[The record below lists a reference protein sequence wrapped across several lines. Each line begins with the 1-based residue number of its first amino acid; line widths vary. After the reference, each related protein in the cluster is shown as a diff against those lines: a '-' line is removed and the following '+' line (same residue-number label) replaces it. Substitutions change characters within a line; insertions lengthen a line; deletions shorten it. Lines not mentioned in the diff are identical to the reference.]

1 MDAPSLCQAQ
11 RLLVKW
17 IQYLTRGLHLTEML
31 CYSPGM
37 GKSFIA
43 IGACL
48 GFLSVASG
56 AFGAH
61 ILRSRMTPDNLVT
74 FEIAARYQM
83 YHALAIILVG
93 LLSTRAST
101 PLLNSSGW
109 LFFYGSLVFSGSLY
123 LLSWTGVRWLGAITP
138 IGGILLLCGWACLF
152 IASFRG

>member
-1 MDAPSLCQAQ
+1 
-11 RLLVKW
+11 
-17 IQYLTRGLHLTEML
+17 
-31 CYSPGM
+31 M
-37 GKSFIA
+37 GKSFIT

-48 GFLSVASG
+48 GFLAVAAG

-61 ILRSRMTPDNLVT
+61 ILRSRLTPDDLVT

-93 LLSTRAST
+93 SLLTRASV

-109 LFFYGSLVFSGSLY
+109 FFFYGSLVFSGSLY
-123 LLSWTGVRWLGAITP
+123 LLSWTGIRWLGALTP

-152 IASFRG
+152 LASLGIKG

>member
-1 MDAPSLCQAQ
+1 
-11 RLLVKW
+11 
-17 IQYLTRGLHLTEML
+17 
-31 CYSPGM
+31 M
-37 GKSFIA
+37 GKSFIT

-48 GFLSVASG
+48 GFLAVAAG

-61 ILRSRMTPDNLVT
+61 ILRSRLTPDDLVT

-93 LLSTRAST
+93 SLLTRASV

-123 LLSWTGVRWLGAITP
+123 LLSWTGIRWLGALTP

-152 IASFRG
+152 LASLGIKG